1 MKVIRL
7 KESDIQHIVKRVLN
21 EQEGEF
27 DKLPYIEAKDPYGGN
42 KWYKLPSDSEDGFG
56 ALILN
61 DDLFKVREDEKY
73 ESILK
78 IPKSGNY
85 QLVTTEF
92 GNTEFSLQ
100 LDNIKGNREFN
111 FIYQFGT
118 GNFRIIDKKTGKIVF
133 TGEWS
138 WDY

>member
-27 DKLPYIEAKDPYGGN
+27 DKLPYIEAKDPYGSN

-111 FIYQFGT
+111 FIYQVGT